1 MEKTCTKCGVP
12 KDIGCFG
19 KNKNNPDGK
28 NCWCKECVKAKSRS
42 YYNANKEKCRASSL
56 KIYHRNSEDSDFC
69 SRRNARQRVFSK
81 EYIQRPETK
90 VLMAAANKR
99 YVSKM
104 ENRISRRVSFQV
116 WYSLRL
122 VLDKS
127 NKKNGRH
134 WQDLVGWS
142 VEQLMP
148 HLEAKF
154 VDGMTWDNYGGESGW
169 QIDHIT
175 PKTWFNIQAVGDD
188 EFKKCWALEN
198 LQPKWLADNASK
210 GNRFAG

>member
-1 MEKTCTKCGVP
+1 M
-12 KDIGCFG
+12 DDFG
-19 KNKNNPDGK
+19 KNKNTKDGK
-28 NCWCKECVKAKSRS
+28 NCWCKSC
-42 YYNANKEKCRASSL
+42 ANKDRIRYYHSNQELEKSKSLTRYHCNSSDL
-56 KIYHRNSEDSDFC
+56 EFRTA
-69 SRRNARQRVFSK
+69 RNARQRKFAK
-81 EYIQRPETK
+81 EYTKRPETR
-90 VLMAAANKR
+90 VLIAAAHKR
-99 YVSKM
+99 YMSKM

-127 NKKNGRH
+127 NKKNGKH

-142 VEQLMP
+142 TEQLIP

-154 VDGMTWDNYGGESGW
+154 TDGMTWDNYGGESGW

-175 PKTWFNIQAVGDD
+175 PRTWFKIQAVGDD

-198 LQPKWLADNASK
+198 LQPKWLKDNASK